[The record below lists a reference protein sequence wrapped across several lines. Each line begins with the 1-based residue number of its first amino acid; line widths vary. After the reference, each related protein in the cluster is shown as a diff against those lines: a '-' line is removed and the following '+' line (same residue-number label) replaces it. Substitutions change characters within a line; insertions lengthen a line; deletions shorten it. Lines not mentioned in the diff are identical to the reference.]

1 MFNLQ
6 NPIHKMKNKFLAYI
20 VSNVDTNA
28 TPAPI
33 ETIEALRGFDIK
45 SLAKL
50 AALIEAAQTEEEV
63 CDGL

>member
-1 MFNLQ
+1 
-6 NPIHKMKNKFLAYI
+6 MKNKFLAYI

>member
-1 MFNLQ
+1 
-6 NPIHKMKNKFLAYI
+6 MKNQFLAFI
-20 VSNVDTNA
+20 VSNVDHDA

-50 AALIEAAQTEEEV
+50 AALIEAAQLEETIDEP
-63 CDGL
+63 LIF

>member
-1 MFNLQ
+1 
-6 NPIHKMKNKFLAYI
+6 MKNQFLAYI

-50 AALIEAAQTEEEV
+50 AALIEAAQLEDTIDEPIIF
-63 CDGL
+63 